1 LNNGYTNRHRALERD
16 AGAEERVFEASELP
30 ELRTLIAHQVEH
42 DSEELGHLL
51 AQMQIAKG
59 DVRTIK
65 PRSAT
70 SIALMAA
77 DGGNNRVKFNPFYL
91 QIVRIVDSVGK
102 QLCLDVVSPSTDIEE
117 LSRQQ
122 FVPGL
127 GNGKIKPLGRLM
139 QALGVGS
146 LAELSHMMSGKS
158 ASWVLVYRELCEWA
172 TLFDLISTR
181 DFAQDTLVVYDG
193 LLRCKKFRGTLFTD
207 MYRKLQ
213 ERIDR
218 IWRTERRRLWLVG
231 LAKSS
236 QVLENYR
243 LAMSLSGLF
252 ERGSPCYV
260 PVPYDMQKHVYRWDE
275 YIRSPEDI
283 EDGREDP
290 KFNIGAMHFVRF
302 GARSG
307 DPVWT
312 VDLLESQKG
321 DAQTVFGY
329 LLADAVAGFPVPY
342 YPNCLQQA
350 DRCSRVADLDLDIV
364 EDALV
369 EAIRT
374 QVGSARAPIIDELR
388 LATDVAARRYE

>member
-1 LNNGYTNRHRALERD
+1 MFDSGELSALRI
-16 AGAEERVFEASELP
+16 
-30 ELRTLIAHQVEH
+30 LIAHQVEH
-42 DSEELGHLL
+42 DSEELEHLL
-51 AQMQIAKG
+51 AQLRIAKG

-77 DGGNNRVKFNPFYL
+77 DGGNNRVTFNPFYL
-91 QIVRIVDSVGK
+91 QIVRIVDSFGK
-102 QLCLDVVSPSTDIEE
+102 QLCLDVVSPSTDIGE

-122 FVPGL
+122 FVPDPRS
-127 GNGKIKPLGRLM
+127 GKIKPLGRLM
-139 QALGVGS
+139 RALGVDS
-146 LAELSHMMSGKS
+146 LQELSHLMSGKS
-158 ASWVLVYRELCEWA
+158 ASWVRVYRELCEWA
-172 TLFDLISTR
+172 TLFDLICNR
-181 DFAQDTLVVYDG
+181 DFAQDTLVIYDG
-193 LLRCKKFRGTLFTD
+193 LLRSVKFRGTLFTD

-213 ERIDR
+213 ERIDAV
-218 IWRTERRRLWLVG
+218 WRSEHRRLWLVG
-231 LAKSS
+231 LAKKS

-252 ERGSPCYV
+252 ERGSACYV

-275 YIRSPEDI
+275 YIRSPDDI
-283 EDGREDP
+283 QDGREDP
-290 KFNIGAMHFVRF
+290 RFNIGAMHFVRF
-302 GARSG
+302 GSRSG

-312 VDLLESQKG
+312 VDLLESQQD
-321 DAQTVFGY
+321 DAQIVFGY

-350 DRCSRVADLDLDIV
+350 DRYSRVADLDLDVV

-369 EAIRT
+369 EAIRA
-374 QVGSARAPIIDELR
+374 QVGSSQAPIIDELR